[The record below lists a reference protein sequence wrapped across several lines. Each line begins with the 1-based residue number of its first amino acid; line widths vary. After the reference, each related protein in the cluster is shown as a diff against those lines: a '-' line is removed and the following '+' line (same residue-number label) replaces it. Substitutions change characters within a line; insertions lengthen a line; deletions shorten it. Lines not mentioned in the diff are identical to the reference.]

1 MKKVL
6 ASALVLAWIGWAS
19 ARTTYTAPQTWTG
32 IVSDAMCNGDHGG
45 EVDEKECT
53 EKCVKNGDKLVLV
66 TDFGKKV
73 WQIANQNFPGL
84 SERGGAT
91 VKVTGE
97 LKGDAISISKIDKP

>member
-6 ASALVLAWIGWAS
+6 AAALVITWIGWTS

-32 IVSDAMCNGDHGG
+32 IISDAQCHGDHGG

-53 EKCVKNGDKLVLV
+53 EKCVKAGDKIVLV

-73 WQIANQNFPGL
+73 WAIANQDFPGL
-84 SERGGAT
+84 VERGGAT

-97 LKGDAISISKIDKP
+97 LKGDAISISKVEKP

>member
-53 EKCVKNGDKLVLV
+53 EKCMKNGDKLVLV
-66 TDFGKKV
+66 TDFGKKI

-84 SERGGAT
+84 SERGGST

-97 LKGDAISISKIDKP
+97 LKGDAITISKVEKP